1 MAQQV
6 DVSLE
11 ELRTEAERPQARVRL
26 VYALVGAGLTS
37 AMAALVVGIV
47 LGVISGDYWSA
58 AKASRD
64 GAAAGSDLLAQI
76 GSVSAVSTWLEPF
89 KFVGVALFFSGIVT
103 ALASIVPRIRLRA
116 AALATVLPIATQR
129 KTGSQVRAPSISGG

>member
-1 MAQQV
+1 MAQELN
-6 DVSLE
+6 VSLE
-11 ELRTEAERPQARVRL
+11 ELRAEAERPHAGVSL

-37 AMAALVVGIV
+37 AMAALVVGIA

-76 GSVSAVSTWLEPF
+76 GSVSAVSAWLAPF
-89 KFVGVALFFSGIVT
+89 QFVGVALFFSAIVT

-116 AALATVLPIATQR
+116 AALATVLPIATQH
-129 KTGSQVRAPSISGG
+129 KAGS

>member
-11 ELRTEAERPQARVRL
+11 ELRTEAERPHARVRL
-26 VYALVGAGLTS
+26 VYALVGAGLAI
-37 AMAALVVGIV
+37 AMAALVVGIA
-47 LGVISGDYWSA
+47 LGVVSGDYWST
-58 AKASRD
+58 AKPARD

-76 GSVSAVSTWLEPF
+76 GSISAVSTWLAPLQ
-89 KFVGVALFFSGIVT
+89 FVGVAAFFAGIVT
-103 ALASIVPRIRLRA
+103 ALASVVPRIGLRA

-129 KTGSQVRAPSISGG
+129 KAGS

>member
-26 VYALVGAGLTS
+26 VYALLGAGLTIE
-37 AMAALVVGIV
+37 MTALVVGIA
-47 LGVISGDYWSA
+47 LGGISADYWST
-58 AKASRD
+58 AKLARD
-64 GAAAGSDLLAQI
+64 GAAVGSELLAQI

-103 ALASIVPRIRLRA
+103 ALASIVPRVRLRA

-129 KTGSQVRAPSISGG
+129 KSGS

>member
-11 ELRTEAERPQARVRL
+11 ELRTEAERPHARVRL
-26 VYALVGAGLTS
+26 AYALLGAGLTS
-37 AMAALVVGIV
+37 AMAALVVGIA
-47 LGVISGDYWSA
+47 LGVISGDYWST

-116 AALATVLPIATQR
+116 AALATVLPIATQH
-129 KTGSQVRAPSISGG
+129 KAGS

>member
-11 ELRTEAERPQARVRL
+11 ELRTEAETPHARVRL
-26 VYALVGAGLTS
+26 VYALLGAGLTA
-37 AMAALVVGIV
+37 AMTALVVGIA
-47 LGVISGDYWSA
+47 LGVVSGDYWSA

-64 GAAAGSDLLAQI
+64 GAAAGSDLLAQV
-76 GSVSAVSTWLEPF
+76 GSVNAVSAWLAPF
-89 KFVGVALFFSGIVT
+89 QFVGVALFFASIVT

-129 KTGSQVRAPSISGG
+129 KAGS

>member
-1 MAQQV
+1 
-6 DVSLE
+6 
-11 ELRTEAERPQARVRL
+11 
-26 VYALVGAGLTS
+26 
-37 AMAALVVGIV
+37 MAALVVGIA

-64 GAAAGSDLLAQI
+64 GAAAGSELLAQI
-76 GSVSAVSTWLEPF
+76 GSVSAVSTWLAPF
-89 KFVGVALFFSGIVT
+89 QFVGVALFFSGIVT

-129 KTGSQVRAPSISGG
+129 KSGS